1 VRVSPFQGSK
11 EFMEGYQGR
20 RAAAHAPALRPLAF
34 ESRPF
39 GALLIGP
46 DLVESKRK
54 VGGSVHGKLIDRE
67 PLLTRGL
74 LPRRWLAASFRRSDG
89 L

>member
-39 GALLIGP
+39 GALVSGT

-54 VGGSVHGKLIDRE
+54 VGGSVHGKLINRE
-67 PLLTRGL
+67 PLLTRGP
-74 LPRRWLAASFRRSDG
+74 LPRRGLAAPSRRSDD